1 MDRQL
6 RVMLDTNVYEFL
18 ELQYLDPLS
27 KLINEKKIVIYG
39 CRVVRKELRDIPRT
53 AKLKGKSLRNILL
66 GIYDKLT
73 QNHDYQLDSI
83 AENIAEQY
91 WKEYEG
97 GISKRKLMD
106 DFKIV
111 AISSMHNLD
120 IIVSEDNH
128 SMASGSAKTA
138 FSKANKINQLR
149 EPVFYSLKEFAKLL

>member
-120 IIVSEDNH
+120 IIVSEDDK
-128 SMASGSAKTA
+128 SMKSGHAIRAYLKVNNLNGFRTPA
-138 FSKANKINQLR
+138 
-149 EPVFYSLKEFAKLL
+149 FYSLKKLIP

>member
-1 MDRQL
+1 
-6 RVMLDTNVYEFL
+6 MLDTNVYEFL

-120 IIVSEDNH
+120 IIVSEDDK
-128 SMASGSAKTA
+128 SMKSGHAIRAYLKVNNLNGFRTPA
-138 FSKANKINQLR
+138 
-149 EPVFYSLKEFAKLL
+149 FYSLKKLIP